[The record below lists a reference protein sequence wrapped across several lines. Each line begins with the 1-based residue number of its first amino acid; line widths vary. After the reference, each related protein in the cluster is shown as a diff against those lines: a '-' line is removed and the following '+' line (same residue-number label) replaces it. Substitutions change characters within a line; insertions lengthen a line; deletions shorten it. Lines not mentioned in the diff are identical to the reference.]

1 MLFWVSLIS
10 YFRISIF
17 VNLES
22 LIISAFQG
30 NSGKWMQLQRICKYI
45 LQRLVVSD
53 ITSNSGHFPFLC
65 VCMCVCVAIDFCHY
79 CVVFFVVNVID
90 VILVVVIASAAGF
103 LRSDHYVDIV
113 IFLLS
118 EHLHCMYTLRS
129 IFERWDENENIKVKT
144 KIWKWQYKYISRSLS
159 VLLLL
164 PWRKNFLFQIFSFF
178 PLSIPLTK

>member
-1 MLFWVSLIS
+1 MIS

-22 LIISAFQG
+22 LIISALQR

-53 ITSNSGHFPFLC
+53 ITSNSGHFPFLF

-113 IFLLS
+113 IFPLS

-144 KIWKWQYKYISRSLS
+144 KIWKWQYKYI
-159 VLLLL
+159 
-164 PWRKNFLFQIFSFF
+164 PPFF
-178 PLSIPLTK
+178 VHSSPPPLTEEFPFPNIFLLSPFHSPDQIT